1 MNDFLK
7 MDIFFVVT
15 TLAVVLVTTLIAL
28 VLIRII
34 RILSN
39 VEDISKM
46 VEEEGKLLRS
56 DIADARANVRAEGF
70 KVKHVAQFFRKRVE
84 RMFGKGK

>member
-28 VLIRII
+28 ALIRII
-34 RILSN
+34 RILNN

-56 DIADARANVRAEGF
+56 DIADARANVRTEGF
-70 KVKHVAQFFRKRVE
+70 KVKHVVQFFRKRVE